1 MNKENLVRMHNRI
14 LFYYKEKQNN
24 ERRLTNLEVIEERLM
39 GLESITL
46 KGQPKLIDKTT

>member
-1 MNKENLVRMHNRI
+1 MNKENIVYTGNRI

-24 ERRLTNLEVIEERLM
+24 ERRLMNLEIIEGRLM

-46 KGQPKLIDKTT
+46 EG